1 MGELA
6 VRHRCKKGHDGAQM
20 QAKRQ
25 RQGRGF
31 AQNCEAEAA
40 RTNQEKECDKPTVHG
55 RIVGIAMLWIAI
67 EIQPS
72 KADRSNHETN
82 STERTEYFGEADP
95 VIGR

>member
-31 AQNCEAEAA
+31 AQNREAEAGGA
-40 RTNQEKECDKPTVHG
+40 NNKQERNKPTVHG

-67 EIQPS
+67 QIQPS